1 MERTGRLMNA
11 SSTERTPFVIAAEIN
26 AINRESRKMLLKNAI
41 EVGRRLKEAKELL
54 NHGEWLKWLKESV
67 NYSKSTAENL
77 MNLYKEYGPKLLSLS
92 DDDLNSQALGNL
104 TYTQAVLLL
113 GLPEEEREEFVAQN
127 DLDSMTTRQL
137 SQTVKEQRAPTPA
150 KEQPQSQAE
159 PQVEPQSELQT
170 ESPVRP
176 TPQNSGDI
184 QIQYVT
190 RTVKPQRESSTKDK
204 SAPAPTLATE
214 TSPVTNYEEKCTACC
229 QTIADA
235 FQELLNAL
243 LQLAR
248 LDPQTKEKCS
258 QNAGQLAS
266 YMVERLK
273 EWPPVVT
280 TNMKGVRTHP
290 TYE

>member
-1 MERTGRLMNA
+1 MNA

-26 AINRESRKMLLKNAI
+26 AINRESRKMFLKNAI

-137 SQTVKEQRAPTPA
+137 SQTVKEHRAPTPV

-159 PQVEPQSELQT
+159 LQSELQA

-190 RTVKPQRESSTKDK
+190 RTVKPRRESSTKHE
-204 SAPAPTLATE
+204 SAPAPATE
-214 TSPVTNYEEKCTACC
+214 SSPVTNYEEKCTACC

-243 LQLAR
+243 MQLAR

-280 TNMKGVRTHP
+280 TNMKGVRTHS

>member
-1 MERTGRLMNA
+1 MNA

-54 NHGEWLKWLKESV
+54 NHGEWLKWLKETV

-113 GLPEEEREEFVAQN
+113 GFPEEEREEFVAQN

-137 SQTVKEQRAPTPA
+137 SQTVKEQRAPTPV

-159 PQVEPQSELQT
+159 SQVEPQSELQT

-190 RTVKPQRESSTKDK
+190 RTVKPRRESSTKHE
-204 SAPAPTLATE
+204 SAPTPATAAE
-214 TSPVTNYEEKCTACC
+214 PSPVTNYEDKCTACC
-229 QTIADA
+229 RTIADA

-243 LQLAR
+243 AQLAR

-258 QNAGQLAS
+258 QDAGQLAS

-273 EWPPVVT
+273 DWPPVVT

>member
-1 MERTGRLMNA
+1 MNA

-77 MNLYKEYGPKLLSLS
+77 MNLYKEYGPKLLSSS
-92 DDDLNSQALGNL
+92 DDNPNSQTFGNL
-104 TYTQAVLLL
+104 TYSQALLLL
-113 GLPEEEREEFVAQN
+113 GLPEEEREEFAAQN
-127 DLDSMTTRQL
+127 DVGNMTARQL
-137 SQTVKEQRAPTPA
+137 SQAVKEQRAPTPA

-190 RTVKPQRESSTKDK
+190 RTVKPRRESSTKHK
-204 SAPAPTLATE
+204 SASAPAPTLATE

>member
-1 MERTGRLMNA
+1 MNA
-11 SSTERTPFVIAAEIN
+11 SSTERTPLVIAAEIN
-26 AINRESRKMLLKNAI
+26 AINQKSRKMLLKNAI

-77 MNLYKEYGPKLLSLS
+77 MNLYEEYGTKLLPLS

-113 GLPEEEREEFVAQN
+113 GLPEEEREEFVAQH
-127 DLDSMTTRQL
+127 DLSNMTTRQL
-137 SQTVKEQRAPTPA
+137 SQTVKEQRAPAPA

-159 PQVEPQSELQT
+159 PQAKPQSELQA

-176 TPQNSGDI
+176 TPQNSEDI

-190 RTVKPQRESSTKDK
+190 RTVKPQRESRTKHE
-204 SAPAPTLATE
+204 SAPTPATE
-214 TSPVTNYEEKCTACC
+214 PSLVTDYEEKCTACC

-243 LQLAR
+243 MQLAR

-266 YMVERLK
+266 YMVKRLK

-280 TNMKGVRTHP
+280 TNMKGVRTRS

>member
-1 MERTGRLMNA
+1 MNA

-54 NHGEWLKWLKESV
+54 NHGEWLKWLKETV

-137 SQTVKEQRAPTPA
+137 SQTVKEQRAPTPV

-159 PQVEPQSELQT
+159 SQVEPQSELQT

-176 TPQNSGDI
+176 TPPNSGDI

-190 RTVKPQRESSTKDK
+190 RTVKPQRENSTKHK
-204 SAPAPTLATE
+204 SASAPAPTLATE
-214 TSPVTNYEEKCTACC
+214 TSFVTNYEEKCTACC

-235 FQELLNAL
+235 FQELLIAL

>member
-1 MERTGRLMNA
+1 MNA

-54 NHGEWLKWLKESV
+54 NHGEWLKWLKETV

-137 SQTVKEQRAPTPA
+137 SQTVKEQRAPTPV

-159 PQVEPQSELQT
+159 SQVEPQSELQT

-176 TPQNSGDI
+176 TPPNSGDI

-190 RTVKPQRESSTKDK
+190 RTVKPQRENSTQHESS
-204 SAPAPTLATE
+204 PASTPA
-214 TSPVTNYEEKCTACC
+214 TSPSLVTNYEEKCTACC

-266 YMVERLK
+266 YMVNRLQ
-273 EWPPVVT
+273 EWPPIVT
-280 TNMKGVRTHP
+280 TNMKGVRTHS

>member
-1 MERTGRLMNA
+1 MNA

>member
-1 MERTGRLMNA
+1 MNA
-11 SSTERTPFVIAAEIN
+11 SNTERTPFVIAAEIN

-54 NHGEWLKWLKESV
+54 NHGEWLNWLKESV

-92 DDDLNSQALGNL
+92 DDNPNSQTFGNL
-104 TYTQAVLLL
+104 TYSQALLLL
-113 GLPEEEREEFVAQN
+113 GLPEEEREEFAAQN
-127 DLDSMTTRQL
+127 DVGNMTARQL
-137 SQTVKEQRAPTPA
+137 SQAVKEQRAPTPA

-159 PQVEPQSELQT
+159 PQADPQSELQT

-190 RTVKPQRESSTKDK
+190 RTVKPQRENSTKHK
-204 SAPAPTLATE
+204 SAPAPSSAPATKP
-214 TSPVTNYEEKCTACC
+214 SLVTNYEEKCTACC